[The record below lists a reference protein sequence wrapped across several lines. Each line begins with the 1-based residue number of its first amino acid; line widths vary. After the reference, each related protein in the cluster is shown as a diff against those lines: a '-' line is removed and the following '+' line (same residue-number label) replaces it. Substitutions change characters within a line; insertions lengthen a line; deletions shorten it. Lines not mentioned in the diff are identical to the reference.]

1 MFATRVRTTL
11 IASLLALAVAVPA
24 QAAGIGGSE
33 IVLRGTIADVH
44 EDTFSGGVQHKI
56 HLVKADGQSVALE
69 LAPGT
74 KHPVPGTAM
83 NARGIMRDGKLA
95 VAAGGLTP
103 ATDAATTAAA
113 AELQTTLAATTKR
126 LAVILINFSDDTRQ
140 PFTVAQTEAAFF
152 AASPAKSVHTFYQE
166 QSYGAWDTVGDVLG
180 YYTITA
186 DRTACNW
193 SDWGTKGRAAA
204 TAAGVDLS
212 LYTNVVHV
220 WPGQASCGW
229 AGLAYLPGTYSF
241 LDGTISLYVATHE
254 LGHNYGAH
262 HASTL
267 NCTVNGVRVAIAA
280 SANCTANEYGD
291 PFDTMG
297 AAARLSHTWHRKLEA
312 QLTTSDQ
319 LTVTTAGRYTV
330 GVANSTSATPHRI
343 VRVPRGDGNF
353 FYLEFRQPGGLIDT
367 FLATDPVVNGVS
379 VRLNADTARV
389 QSKLIDTTPATSS
402 FTDAALAVG
411 QTFND
416 PVSSVSI
423 TTVSVGPEGAVVDVA
438 WGPDGVAPSG
448 ITSLAATPQTNGTMR
463 LSWGAATDNVGVAGY
478 EISRDGTTLTTVTT
492 ASYIDAAVTAGTS
505 YTWTVRAYDA
515 AGNLG
520 PASSV
525 TATVPTPDT
534 SAPTTPANLKAT
546 WVNRSTI
553 RLSWDAASD
562 NVAVTG
568 YRVYDNG
575 TLIGSVTGL
584 SFQYKVPRGTH
595 SYTVRAIDAAGNLSV
610 ASTAVNLTK

>member
-44 EDTFSGGVQHKI
+44 EDTFSGGVQHRI
-56 HLVKADGQSVALE
+56 HLVKADGRSVALE
-69 LAPGT
+69 LAAGT
-74 KHPVPGTAM
+74 PHPVPGSAM
-83 NARGIMRDGKLA
+83 NARGIMRDGTLA

-113 AELQTTLAATTKR
+113 AELQTTLAATTKK
-126 LAVILINFSDDTRQ
+126 LAVLLINFSDDTRE
-140 PFTVAQTEAAFF
+140 PFTIAQTQTAFF
-152 AASPAKSVHTFYQE
+152 GASPTKSVHTFYKE
-166 QSYGAWDTVGDVLG
+166 QSYGAWDTIGDVFG
-180 YYTITA
+180 YFTITA

-193 SDWGTKGRAAA
+193 GDWGTKGRAAA
-204 TAAGVDLS
+204 AAAGIDLAQ
-212 LYTNVVHV
+212 YTNVVHV
-220 WPGQASCGW
+220 WPGQAACGW

-262 HASTL
+262 HAATL
-267 NCTVNGVRVAIAA
+267 NCTESGVRVAISAN
-280 SANCTANEYGD
+280 ANCTFNEYGD

-297 AAARLSHTWHRKLEA
+297 SSARLSHTWHRKLEA

-379 VRLNADTARV
+379 IRLNPDTSRI
-389 QSKLIDTTPATSS
+389 QSKLIDTTPATTS

-411 QTFND
+411 RTFTD

-423 TTVSVGPEGAVVDVA
+423 TTVSVGPDGAVVDVA
-438 WGPDGVAPSG
+438 WGPDAVAPSG
-448 ITSLAATPQTNGTMR
+448 ITGLAATPQANGTMR
-463 LSWGAATDNVGVAGY
+463 LSWGAASDNIGVAGY
-478 EISRDGTTLTTVTT
+478 EISRDGTTMTTVATT
-492 ASYIDAAVTAGTS
+492 SYTDAAVTAGAS

-515 AGNLG
+515 AGNFG

-534 SAPTTPANLKAT
+534 VAPTIPTNVKVV

-553 RLSWDAASD
+553 RISWDAASD
-562 NVAVTG
+562 NVGVTG
-568 YRVYDNG
+568 YRVFDNG
-575 TLIGSVTGL
+575 NQIAAVTGL
-584 SFQYKVPRGTH
+584 SFQYKVPRGSH
-595 SYTVRAIDAAGNLSV
+595 SYTVRAVDAAGNLSA

>member
-44 EDTFSGGVQHKI
+44 EDTFSGGVQHRI
-56 HLVKADGQSVALE
+56 HLVKADGRSVALE
-69 LAPGT
+69 LAPGAA
-74 KHPVPGTAM
+74 HPVPGSAM

-126 LAVILINFSDDTRQ
+126 LAIILINFTDDTRE
-140 PFTVAQTEAAFF
+140 PFTVAQTQTAFF
-152 AASPAKSVHTFYQE
+152 GASPTKSVNTFYQE
-166 QSYGAWDTVGDVLG
+166 QSYGAWDTVGDVFG
-180 YYTITA
+180 YFTITA

-193 SDWGTKGRAAA
+193 SDWGAKGRDAA
-204 TAAGVDLS
+204 TAAGINLS
-212 LYTNVVHV
+212 QYTNVVHV
-220 WPGQASCGW
+220 WPGQSACGW

-267 NCTVNGVRVAIAA
+267 NCTESGVRVAISAG
-280 SANCTANEYGD
+280 ANCTANEYGD

-297 AAARLSHTWHRKLEA
+297 AAARLSSTWHRKQEA
-312 QLTTSDQ
+312 QLSTSDQ

-343 VRVPRGDGNF
+343 VRVPRGDGNY
-353 FYLEFRQPGGLIDT
+353 FYLELRQPGGLIDT

-379 VRLNADTARV
+379 IRLNADTARL
-389 QSKLIDTTPATSS
+389 QSKLIDTTPATAT

-411 QTFND
+411 QTFSD

-423 TTVSVGPEGAVVDVA
+423 TTVSVGPDGAVVDVA

-448 ITSLAATPQTNGTMR
+448 ITSLAATPQATGSMR
-463 LSWGAATDNVGVAGY
+463 LTWGAATDNVGVAGY
-478 EISRDGTTLTTVTT
+478 EISRDGTTLTTAATT
-492 ASYIDAAVTAGTS
+492 SYTDAAVTPGAT
-505 YTWTVRAYDA
+505 YTWSVRAYDA
-515 AGNLG
+515 AGNFG

-534 SAPTTPANLKAT
+534 IAPTIPANLKAV
-546 WVNRSTI
+546 WVNRSSL
-553 RLSWDAASD
+553 RLSWDAATD
-562 NVAVTG
+562 NVGVTG
-568 YRVYDNG
+568 YRVYDG
-575 TLIGSVTGL
+575 TRLLGTVTGL
-584 SFQYKVPRGTH
+584 SFQYKVPRGAH
-595 SYTVRAIDAAGNLSV
+595 SYTVRAIDAAGNESA
-610 ASTAVNLTK
+610 ASTAVNLSK